1 MRSGSR
7 DYFPVVGKVI
17 DSEYMLSRYPK
28 IKRGLKRFEFKYIN
42 NLYVLNGLG
51 GRGFVLAPLLSKW
64 LIEHIIDGSAIDK
77 RVEPDRLFLKWARR
91 LK

>member
-1 MRSGSR
+1 MVKLKGLELKETFCGMRSGSR

-51 GRGFVLAPLLSKW
+51 
-64 LIEHIIDGSAIDK
+64 
-77 RVEPDRLFLKWARR
+77 
-91 LK
+91 